1 MIFTNGD
8 SFTYGDELDKPYSEA
23 WPYILSQML
32 NLDVVNF
39 GENGKDNAGI
49 VQTTKDY
56 WSITGSFSEAFPPT
70 IWIIQWSTFRRFNDN
85 PPIDV
90 ILQKLDKQYLLDLY
104 FVHVRDLQD
113 WFEEHNFSYIMFNGF
128 DNEKYIS
135 DSDSE
140 FKQLVDDKYFIGW
153 PDEAVVNWV
162 YEYEHGPRGHP
173 RAEGHRRIAEILY
186 ENIRSKLRFP

>member
-39 GENGKDNAGI
+39 GENGKDNARI
-49 VQTTKDY
+49 VQSTKEY
-56 WSITGSFSEAFPPT
+56 HSRVARLPKG
-70 IWIIQWSTFRRFNDN
+70 WIIQWTTFRRFHDN
-85 PPIDV
+85 PPVDV

-104 FVHVRDLQD
+104 FIHVRDLQD
-113 WFEEHNFSYIMFNGF
+113 WFEEHDFPYIMFNGF
-128 DNEKYIS
+128 DNEKYIR
-135 DSDSE
+135 DNNSE
-140 FKQLVDDKYFIGW
+140 FKPLVDDKYFIGW

-186 ENIRSKLRFP
+186 ENIRSKLRIS

>member
-49 VQTTKDY
+49 IQTTKEY
-56 WSITGSFSEAFPPT
+56 HSRVARLPK

-85 PPIDV
+85 PPIDIV
-90 ILQKLDKQYLLDLY
+90 LQKLDKQYLLDLY
-104 FVHVRDLQD
+104 FIHIRDLQD
-113 WFEEHNFSYIMFNGF
+113 WFEERDFPYIMFNGF

-135 DSDSE
+135 NSDSE
-140 FKQLVDDKYFIGW
+140 FKTLVDDKYFIGW

-162 YEYEHGPRGHP
+162 YGYEHGPRGHP
-173 RAEGHRRIAEILY
+173 RAQGHKRIAEILY
-186 ENIRSKLRFP
+186 ENIRSKLWIP